1 MVTKL
6 LVMSYLIELEENKLA
21 ELKDLKKTTKDSK
34 ILRRYQ
40 CIDMLHN
47 GMTKKATAELLDVNI
62 DTITDWVKLY
72 NQSGLAG
79 LSALNYEG
87 RRKSVLS
94 SIHAELSTYIQ
105 TEMISTIAQ
114 LQDFIDQKLGI
125 RIEHSWLSR
134 YCKKNSIALIR
145 KQD

>member
-1 MVTKL
+1 
-6 LVMSYLIELEENKLA
+6 MSYLIELEENKLA

-40 CIDMLHN
+40 CIHMLHN
-47 GMTKKATAELLDVNI
+47 GMKKKATAELLDVNI

>member
-1 MVTKL
+1 
-6 LVMSYLIELEENKLA
+6 MSYSIHLEENKLA
-21 ELKDLKKTTKDSK
+21 ELKDLKKGTKDSK
-34 ILRRYQ
+34 VLRRYQ
-40 CIDMLHN
+40 CIHMLHN
-47 GMTKKATAELLDVNI
+47 GMTKKVTAELLDVNI

-72 NQSGLAG
+72 NHSGLAG
-79 LSALNYEG
+79 LSAFNYEG
-87 RRKSVLS
+87 RRKSVLD
-94 SIHAELSTYIQ
+94 SIQKELSNCIK

-114 LQDFIDQKLGI
+114 LQDFIEKKFAI